1 MEFKIK
7 RKFVNRNGDSRML
20 SIPPFFLENMN
31 ALDCKEVVMTV
42 PDKDHILIEVVR
54 YAKN

>member
-1 MEFKIK
+1 
-7 RKFVNRNGDSRML
+7 ML

-31 ALDCKEVVMTV
+31 ALDCNEVVMTV